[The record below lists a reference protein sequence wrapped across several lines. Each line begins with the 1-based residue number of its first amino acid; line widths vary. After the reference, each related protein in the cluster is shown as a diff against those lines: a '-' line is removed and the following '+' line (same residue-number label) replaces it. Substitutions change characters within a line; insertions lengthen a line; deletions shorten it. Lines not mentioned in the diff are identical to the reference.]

1 MTMTE
6 QHTPL
11 ILENHSGC
19 SCRWD
24 GPSRDEGETQG
35 AFTVRAYEAH
45 RHHVENPTHGKQES
59 LFTADNVGLLGV
71 PI

>member
-1 MTMTE
+1 MTE

-19 SCRWD
+19 SCRWN
-24 GPSRDEGETQG
+24 GPARESGETQG

-45 RHHVENPTHGKQES
+45 RAHIENPTEGKQES
-59 LFTADNVGLLGV
+59 LFTADQVGFGGV
-71 PI
+71 SI